1 LEQDQ
6 TKRLGIKARLFYDCL
21 TRAAGPPGRLTSTG
35 RALAA
40 TVGCAYSLCVTY
52 LRELEEAG
60 WLNRVRHKHG
70 DTEYILTRPVQ
81 ATHTPEQATSQHAH
95 EQSISQHMGDPSH
108 PIIEAQQHAI
118 DLNTTQVGHRA
129 GGSGVPGAS
138 QEGDQAQHPQ
148 DELPQSSDDEMNSEN
163 VKVQNGT
170 SSSGDSHSPSDLCSN
185 LNFENLQSSDFVI
198 SGKNSGL
205 KVQSSEFKV
214 QSSANAYV
222 PPVRTVLIKQQH
234 AAAKMNFEDSQS
246 SDSPAQSG
254 HAGEGGAAPAGDLT
268 LAQKA
273 ELKIIAAQFHKRLLQ
288 LLSEYNITGKK
299 RADLAAQICKL
310 VADNLHPERYEHVL
324 ADVKAG
330 LEQAKKRKDA
340 GLVQNAEAVGV
351 RILMDYVATGQL
363 TLFKLPAP
371 EAKTT
376 SRGRAQGRTFRR
388 EQTPRHQGLPT
399 EIAAMRRNAEQARLR
414 GEYDKAEKWLQSAA
428 KAEARLAAQHANP

>member
-1 LEQDQ
+1 
-6 TKRLGIKARLFYDCL
+6 
-21 TRAAGPPGRLTSTG
+21 
-35 RALAA
+35 
-40 TVGCAYSLCVTY
+40 VGCAYSLCVTY

-60 WLNRVRHKHG
+60 WLKRVRHKHG
-70 DTEYILTRPVQ
+70 DTEYILTRPTQ
-81 ATHTPEQATSQHAH
+81 AISTPEVATSQHAH
-95 EQSISQHMGDPSH
+95 QQPSSQYMGDSSQPN
-108 PIIEAQQHAI
+108 IEAQQQ
-118 DLNTTQVGHRA
+118 TEQVNA
-129 GGSGVPGAS
+129 SESGAPADAQTGAP
-138 QEGDQAQHPQ
+138 APHPQ
-148 DELPQSSDDEMNSEN
+148 AELPQSSSGEMVAPASGP
-163 VKVQNGT
+163 QGGSPLSGDSQSGT
-170 SSSGDSHSPSDLCSN
+170 SSSGDSSAPPTLCQN
-185 LNFENLQSSDFVI
+185 LNFEPPQSSDFVI
-198 SGKNSGL
+198 SP
-205 KVQSSEFKV
+205 QSSEFKV

-234 AAAKMNFEDSQS
+234 AAAKMNFEEMNFELRN
-246 SDSPAQSG
+246 
-254 HAGEGGAAPAGDLT
+254 GEGGAAPTAPAGDLT

-363 TLFKLPAP
+363 TLFDVPAP
-371 EAKTT
+371 ETKTT
-376 SRGRAQGRTFRR
+376 SRGRAQGRHQGRTFRR

-414 GEYDKAEKWLQSAA
+414 GEYDKAAKWLESAA